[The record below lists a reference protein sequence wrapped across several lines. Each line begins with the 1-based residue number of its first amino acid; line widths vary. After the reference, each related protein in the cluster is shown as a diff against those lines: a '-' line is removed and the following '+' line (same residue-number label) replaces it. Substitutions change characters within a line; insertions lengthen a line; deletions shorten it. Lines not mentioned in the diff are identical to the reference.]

1 MDFKSVGTGLLA
13 IGGSNDEMKEL
24 RKRLNNVIIDSWNEG
39 RFEDVKGIKIALYE
53 LEHLDEPY
61 MDTDYSQGGDDDD

>member
-1 MDFKSVGTGLLA
+1 MT
-13 IGGSNDEMKEL
+13 NEMKEL

-61 MDTDYSQGGDDDD
+61 MGTDYSQEGDDDD